1 MNRVESLTQFY
12 SDVVLGE
19 VLATDPAYNC
29 DDVTVTWVTGM
40 APGALIKADGT
51 WAAIADAA
59 SVTGVVTDVRA
70 QNLTG
75 ELVTGSKYVMAVGKR
90 GLILNKTL
98 LKFSDGAIN
107 AAAQAAL
114 EDKGNKVTDRVVGQ

>member
-29 DDVTVTWVTGM
+29 DDVTVTWATGM
-40 APGALIKADGT
+40 APGALVKVDGT
-51 WAAIADAA
+51 WAATADAA
-59 SVTGVVTDVRA
+59 LVAGVVTDVRA

-75 ELVTGSKYVMAVGKR
+75 ELVNGSQYVMAVGKR

-107 AAAQAAL
+107 AAAQAVL
-114 EDKGNKVTDRVVGQ
+114 EGNGNKVTNRVIGQ